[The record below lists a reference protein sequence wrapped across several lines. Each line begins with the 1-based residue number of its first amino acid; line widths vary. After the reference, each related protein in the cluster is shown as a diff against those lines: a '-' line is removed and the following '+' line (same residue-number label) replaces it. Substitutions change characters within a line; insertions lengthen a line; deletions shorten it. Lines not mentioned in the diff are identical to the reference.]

1 MITTVVSQ
9 EAKPSEVDIL
19 ILGAGW
25 TSTFLIPLLQEQKI
39 KYAATTTNGRDGT
52 YKFKFEVDEG
62 HKDLEQY
69 AALPAA
75 KTLLITFP
83 LKGDHQ
89 SSHLVNSYTKA
100 HKHFDVNVIQLGSSG
115 IFTIPGQEV
124 WVTRKSKVCWEW
136 FPVSCPWNLFLLKT
150 WRIPSFYQC

>member
-9 EAKPSEVDIL
+9 EAKPSQVEIL

-52 YKFKFEVDEG
+52 YKFKFEGDETD
-62 HKDLEQY
+62 KDLEQY
-69 AALPAA
+69 ASLPAA

-83 LKGDHQ
+83 LKGKYQ
-89 SSHLVNSYTKA
+89 SSHLVTSYTKA
-100 HKHFDVNVIQLGSSG
+100 HKNVDVNAVQLGSSG
-115 IFTIPGQEV
+115 IFTIPGQES
-124 WVTRKSKVCWEW
+124 WVTRKSKV
-136 FPVSCPWNLFLLKT
+136 FVGYLSAFGVSRVP
-150 WRIPSFYQC
+150 PFYHK